1 MRLSPAS
8 VVHFSASVRY
18 FLCLIFMGAN
28 ILLDESPSYF
38 VLDVLLTRAAST
50 IKGVCAVRVC
60 QFVNTLEAVPM
71 IVLGSFKYT
80 LPY

>member
-18 FLCLIFMGAN
+18 FLCLIFMGTN
-28 ILLDESPSYF
+28 ILLDEIPSSF
-38 VLDVLLTRAAST
+38 VLDLLQTSAAST
-50 IKGVCAVRVC
+50 IKGVCEVRVC
-60 QFVNTLEAVPM
+60 QFVNKLEAVAM

>member
-1 MRLSPAS
+1 
-8 VVHFSASVRY
+8 
-18 FLCLIFMGAN
+18 MGTN

-50 IKGVCAVRVC
+50 IKGVCDVRVC
-60 QFVNTLEAVPM
+60 QFVNKLEDVPI

-80 LPY
+80 LRY